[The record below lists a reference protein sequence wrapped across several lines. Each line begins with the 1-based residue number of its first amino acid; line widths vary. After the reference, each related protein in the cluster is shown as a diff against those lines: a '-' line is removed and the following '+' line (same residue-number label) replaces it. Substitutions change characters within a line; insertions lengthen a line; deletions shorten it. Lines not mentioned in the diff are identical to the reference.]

1 MIEVRFHA
9 RMGQGTVEAAKILAA
24 SFRLAG
30 RDASWFIPIGW
41 EDAVNFDAAL
51 ARADEGSQD
60 KRISALAVFY
70 PPLLEI
76 PDVWVKFEHPDLVLV
91 NSRDPVSTLDL
102 CGGERTAIVDASGIA
117 RSIGPCYGIPSLAP
131 PMLGALAAA
140 GNIILGIHLIE
151 ALKHTARVLRLTRK
165 DFDRLVRA
173 LEAGYDHV
181 KIRGGRV
188 KERVESQNCSESV
201 QVLY

>member
-51 ARADEGSQD
+51 ARADEVSND

-91 NSRDPVSTLDL
+91 NSRDPVSTLYL
-102 CGGERTAIVDASGIA
+102 CGGERTAMVDASGIA
-117 RSIGPCYGIPSLAP
+117 RSIGPCYGVPSLAP

-151 ALKHTARVLRLTRK
+151 ALKHTARALKLTRR
-165 DFDRLVRA
+165 DFDRLVRT

-181 KIRGGRV
+181 RIRGGRV
-188 KERVESQNCSESV
+188 KEKVESQNCSESV
-201 QVLY
+201 QALY

>member
-51 ARADEGSQD
+51 ARADEVSRD
-60 KRISALAVFY
+60 KRLSALAIFY
-70 PPLLEI
+70 PPLLEV
-76 PDVWVKFEHPDLVLV
+76 PDIWVKFEHPDLVLV
-91 NSRDPVSTLDL
+91 NSRDTASALNL
-102 CGGERTAIVDASGIA
+102 CGGERTAVVDASGIA

-151 ALKHTARVLRLTRK
+151 ALKHTARVLKLTRK
-165 DFDRLVRA
+165 DFDKLVRA

-181 KIRGGRV
+181 KIRGGRIRER
-188 KERVESQNCSESV
+188 KELREGIAISQSM
-201 QVLY
+201 